1 MAEAPLE
8 GIRILAVDDDR
19 DTLDFLCF
27 VLEREGALVTCVDRS
42 DDALARLKAATDDNR
57 PHVLISDLA
66 MPKKDGVWL
75 LKEIRSL
82 PPEKGGAVPALALTA
97 FTSQATAE
105 QLTEVGFQ
113 MRLTKPMDPG
123 ALVEAV
129 RTLAG
134 RDVLEPRAT
143 EGP

>member
-1 MAEAPLE
+1 VASVPLE
-8 GIRILAVDDDR
+8 GIRVLAVDDDP

-42 DDALARLKAATDDNR
+42 DEALARLKAATEENR

-75 LKEIRSL
+75 LKAVRAL
-82 PPEKGGAVPALALTA
+82 PPEQGGSVPALALTA
-97 FTSQATAE
+97 FTSQATAD

-113 MRLTKPMDPG
+113 MRLIKPMDPT
-123 ALVEAV
+123 ALVDAV

-134 RDVLEPRAT
+134 RSGAEPGVSA
-143 EGP
+143 

>member
-1 MAEAPLE
+1 VAAAPLE
-8 GIRILAVDDDR
+8 GIRVLAVDDDR

-75 LKEIRSL
+75 LKEIRAL
-82 PPEKGGAVPALALTA
+82 PPEQGGAVPALALTA

-105 QLTEVGFQ
+105 QLAEVGFQ

-123 ALVEAV
+123 ALVDAV

-134 RDVLEPRAT
+134 RDGLEPRAN

>member
-1 MAEAPLE
+1 VTFAPLE
-8 GIRILAVDDDR
+8 GIRILAVDDDP

-27 VLEREGALVTCVDRS
+27 VLEREGALVTCVDQS
-42 DDALARLKAATDDNR
+42 DEALARLKGATEENR

-66 MPKKDGVWL
+66 MPRKDGVWL
-75 LKEIRSL
+75 LKAVRAL
-82 PPEKGGAVPALALTA
+82 PAEQGGAVPALALTA

-105 QLTEVGFQ
+105 QLAEVGFQ
-113 MRLTKPMDPG
+113 MRLTKPMDPA

-134 RDVLEPRAT
+134 RDVPEPA
-143 EGP
+143 

>member
-1 MAEAPLE
+1 M
-8 GIRILAVDDDR
+8 DDDP

-42 DDALARLKAATDDNR
+42 DEALARLKATTPENR

-75 LKEIRSL
+75 MKAVRAL
-82 PPEKGGAVPALALTA
+82 PPDQGGDVPALALTA
-97 FTSQATAE
+97 FTSQATAD

-113 MRLTKPMDPG
+113 MRLIKPMDPA
-123 ALVEAV
+123 ALVDAV

-134 RDVLEPRAT
+134 RERSA
-143 EGP
+143 GPA